1 MAADG
6 SKVAVAAALVGN
18 TFLMIG
24 KFIVFGITG
33 SGAMLSE
40 AIHTAADLMNQI
52 LLMIGIVRSARPA
65 NEKYGYGYGQERFVW
80 ALISAVGIF
89 FLGCGVTI
97 YHGVHTLMHPSPVKG
112 IWWSVGVLIIALIVD
127 GVVLMIAYRELK
139 RAAKDRAFFKFLRT
153 EADPSA
159 VAVLLEDFAAC
170 LGVIIALVCL
180 LVAHYTG
187 LYWLDG
193 VGSILIGVLLGLVAI
208 FLIVRNHALLVGMQA
223 PKKVHDRI
231 RAVLDAR
238 RAVTEVTEM
247 KSKVLD
253 TETYDVL
260 VHVNFKGRILAKRL
274 EPELQAAWDAG
285 VGDFEAFKTFAA
297 SYAGQVLDALSDEI
311 DALEAAIRE
320 AVPEVKHIDI
330 ELDEGVSGEP
340 RKG

>member
-24 KFIVFGITG
+24 KFVVFGITG

-97 YHGVHTLMHPSPVKG
+97 YHGIHTLMHPAPVKG
-112 IWWSVGVLIIALIVD
+112 IWWSVGVLFVALLVD
-127 GVVLMIAYRELK
+127 GAVFWIAYRELK
-139 RAAKDRAFFKFLRT
+139 RAARDRKFFKFLRT

-159 VAVLLEDFAAC
+159 VAVLLEDLAAC
-170 LGVIIALVCL
+170 LGVVIAMVCL
-180 LVAHYTG
+180 LIAHYTG

-193 VGSILIGVLLGLVAI
+193 VGSILIGVLLGVVAI

-223 PKKVHDRI
+223 PAKVHDRI

-238 RAVTEVTEM
+238 KTVTEVTGI

-260 VHVNFKGRILAKRL
+260 VHVNFKGSTLAERL
-274 EPELQAAWDAG
+274 EADLKAAWEAG
-285 VGDFEAFKTFAA
+285 VGDFDSFKAFAA
-297 SYAGQVLDALSDEI
+297 AYTGKVLDVLSEEI
-311 DALEAAIRE
+311 DAVEAAIKA

-330 ELDEGVSGEP
+330 EIDEQIGGDP
-340 RKG
+340 RLG

>member
-24 KFIVFGITG
+24 KFVVFGITG

-40 AIHTAADLMNQI
+40 AIHTAADLMNQV

-97 YHGVHTLMHPSPVKG
+97 YHGIHTLMHPAPVTG
-112 IWWSVGVLIIALIVD
+112 LWWSVGVLAISLIVD
-127 GVVLMIAYRELK
+127 GAVFYIAYRELK
-139 RAAKDRAFFKFLRT
+139 RAAKNRAFFKFLRT

-159 VAVLLEDFAAC
+159 VAVLLEDLAAC
-170 LGVIIALVCL
+170 LGVVIAMTCIL
-180 LVAHYTG
+180 LAHATG
-187 LYWLDG
+187 IYWLDG
-193 VGSILIGVLLGLVAI
+193 LGSILIGVLLGVVAI
-208 FLIVRNHALLVGMQA
+208 FLIIRNHSLLVGMQA
-223 PKKVHDRI
+223 PKQVHDRI

-238 RAVTEVTEM
+238 RAVTEVTEI

-260 VHVNFKGRILAKRL
+260 VHVNFKGKILAARL
-274 EPELQAAWDAG
+274 EPELQAAWEAG
-285 VGDFEAFKTFAA
+285 VGDFEAFKRFATG
-297 SYAGQVLDALSDEI
+297 YAGQVLDALSDEI
-311 DALEAAIRE
+311 DAVEAAIRE
-320 AVPEVKHIDI
+320 AVPEVKHIDV
-330 ELDEGVSGEP
+330 ELDEGEP
-340 RKG
+340 AERRKG